1 MISPKSAITGI
12 DTSDQKVLNQI
23 SVPERDGRI
32 LFIPCEVENMVYVID
47 VKNFEIINKIRTGD
61 DAYAMI
67 CLNKNETEI
76 K

>member
-1 MISPKSAITGI
+1 
-12 DTSDQKVLNQI
+12 
-23 SVPERDGRI
+23 
-32 LFIPCEVENMVYVID
+32 MVYVID